1 MNPYSGVSGGVSLL
15 IALVAAAVASAAPAE
30 DLAPPVPVAH
40 VDLERYAGLWHEVAR
55 IPNRFQNQCARD
67 VTAFYELRDDGRLK
81 VVNRCVDAEGR
92 ISEAEGVAK
101 VIDTQTNARLKV
113 SFVSFLGLRPF
124 WGDYWVLGL
133 GVDYDY
139 AVVGTP
145 DRKYGWI
152 LARSPRPDRETLGE
166 AWQVLQTQG
175 YDVERFRF
183 SSPDPSGAPPRHR
196 DR

>member
-1 MNPYSGVSGGVSLL
+1 MNLCSGIFGGVSVL
-15 IALVAAAVASAAPAE
+15 IMLVVAGAASAVPAE
-30 DLAPPVPVAH
+30 DPASPVPVAH

-55 IPNRFQNQCARD
+55 IPNRFQNQCVRD
-67 VTAFYELRDDGRLK
+67 VTAFYEVRDDGKLE
-81 VVNRCVDAEGR
+81 VINRCVDADGR
-92 ISEAEGVAK
+92 ISQAAGVAK

-133 GVDYDY
+133 GEDYEY

-152 LARSPRPDRETLGE
+152 LAREPRPDRGTLE
-166 AWQVLQTQG
+166 KARQVLKSQG
-175 YDVERFRF
+175 YDLEKFEF
-183 SSPDPSGAPPRHR
+183 NSPDSSGAPAR
-196 DR
+196 D